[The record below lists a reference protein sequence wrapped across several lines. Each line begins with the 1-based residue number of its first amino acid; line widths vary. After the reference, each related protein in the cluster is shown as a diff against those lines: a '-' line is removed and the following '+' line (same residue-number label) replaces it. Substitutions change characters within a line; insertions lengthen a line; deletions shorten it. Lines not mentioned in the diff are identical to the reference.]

1 MSLRYKAIPDSIAG
15 LENLEEFNLSANLLE
30 SLPDSIGLLLKL
42 KILDVSRNKL
52 AALPDSISHCRS
64 LEELDAGFNKLTYLP
79 TIMGFELVNLKK
91 LSVHLNRIR
100 YLPTS
105 IGELKSLRLLDIHF
119 NELHGLPPSIRGL
132 TSLEILNLS
141 SNFNDLTE
149 LPDTIS
155 EVINLKELDLSNN
168 KIHALPDNFGRL
180 VNLTKLK
187 LDENPLEIPPK
198 EVVAA
203 GVDAVRTYMIKRW
216 DAILMEEEEKRKK
229 EAEEQ
234 EEDDT
239 LLARGTSWLN
249 SMVSVVSG
257 TVSGYLGGFG
267 RSDADRH
274 LNQEFQLHSF
284 LCKEEGIEGLLFAAY
299 LEGDFEFGFAVAMEA
314 SSTMVIKVK
323 YGDMLRRFN
332 AEIVEEDLNL
342 SMDGLRKKILSL
354 FSLAPD
360 TQLMLTYIDEDGD
373 VVTLVDND
381 DLHYVV
387 KQALNP
393 LRITIKKVPEP
404 LRETL
409 VKLSAHLASK
419 ASSSAPGVT
428 ELVDYLSKV
437 SLYYLG
443 QLSEDQPR
451 ANSSMQEDDV
461 PESST
466 AARETN
472 ELFKVD
478 PGTILKVLSNV
489 RSELSSRNNESL
501 EKLKPEVTMEREA
514 GESVEKTSFGYNHM
528 AALDSQNINVAE
540 PGGDS
545 SQKSELE
552 CPESD
557 VASHSIGR
565 KEKVKK
571 ITEFHVDGKTHLT
584 IHQPPIANDVEKLA
598 NNTAT
603 GKDVNNPT
611 QSTLTPNTAKLR
623 ASDHMGGD
631 YVDDPRG
638 RNMGPTLPQVCRGL
652 KAKLDCRFIP
662 DVNVFDAMEPTFVA
676 PKTPFTKIWRI
687 RNNGTAVWPQKT
699 QLVWIDGIKL
709 SKARS
714 VELEIPAAGLLID
727 QELDVAVD
735 FVSPEFPGRYISYW
749 RMASPSGEKF
759 GRCVWVLIQVDASV
773 KEMPRESIRNLN
785 LNLPPVSSCLTGPDN
800 SRRIVE
806 LVQQNTTEQEL
817 KFPINDNLLVGNGAS
832 TSLPNSAGPSV
843 SYPIID
849 LSDVGPALPSVL
861 PAMLYQL
868 PQPTSSA
875 APVPGANESAVDL
888 PGKKQVEEKLLRE
901 LDEMGFKQVD
911 LNKEV
916 LRMNEYD
923 LEQSMD
929 DLCGVAEWDPIL
941 EELQEMG
948 FHDIEMNKMLLKKNN
963 GSIKRVGMDL
973 IAGEKM

>member
-1 MSLRYKAIPDSIAG
+1 
-15 LENLEEFNLSANLLE
+15 
-30 SLPDSIGLLLKL
+30 
-42 KILDVSRNKL
+42 
-52 AALPDSISHCRS
+52 
-64 LEELDAGFNKLTYLP
+64 
-79 TIMGFELVNLKK
+79 
-91 LSVHLNRIR
+91 
-100 YLPTS
+100 
-105 IGELKSLRLLDIHF
+105 
-119 NELHGLPPSIRGL
+119 
-132 TSLEILNLS
+132 
-141 SNFNDLTE
+141 
-149 LPDTIS
+149 
-155 EVINLKELDLSNN
+155 
-168 KIHALPDNFGRL
+168 
-180 VNLTKLK
+180 
-187 LDENPLEIPPK
+187 
-198 EVVAA
+198 
-203 GVDAVRTYMIKRW
+203 
-216 DAILMEEEEKRKK
+216 
-229 EAEEQ
+229 
-234 EEDDT
+234 
-239 LLARGTSWLN
+239 
-249 SMVSVVSG
+249 
-257 TVSGYLGGFG
+257 
-267 RSDADRH
+267 
-274 LNQEFQLHSF
+274 
-284 LCKEEGIEGLLFAAY
+284 
-299 LEGDFEFGFAVAMEA
+299 
-314 SSTMVIKVK
+314 
-323 YGDMLRRFN
+323 
-332 AEIVEEDLNL
+332 
-342 SMDGLRKKILSL
+342 
-354 FSLAPD
+354 
-360 TQLMLTYIDEDGD
+360 
-373 VVTLVDND
+373 
-381 DLHYVV
+381 
-387 KQALNP
+387 
-393 LRITIKKVPEP
+393 
-404 LRETL
+404 
-409 VKLSAHLASK
+409 
-419 ASSSAPGVT
+419 
-428 ELVDYLSKV
+428 
-437 SLYYLG
+437 
-443 QLSEDQPR
+443 
-451 ANSSMQEDDV
+451 MQEDDV

-638 RNMGPTLPQVCRGL
+638 GNMGPTLPQVCRGL
-652 KAKLDCRFIP
+652 KAKLDCCFIP
-662 DVNVFDAMEPTFVA
+662 DVNVFDAMEPTVVA
-676 PKTPFTKIWRI
+676 RKTPCTKIWRM

-699 QLVWIDGIKL
+699 QLVWVDGLKL

-714 VELEIPAAGLLID
+714 VELEERRTYFVPGEWDNKAMHTIPAAGLLID

-735 FVSPEFPGRYISYW
+735 FVSPQFRGRYVSVW
-749 RMASPSGEKF
+749 QMASPSGEKF
-759 GRCVWVLIQVDASV
+759 GQRILVHILVDDSV
-773 KEMPRESIRNLN
+773 KETPRESIRNLN
-785 LNLPPVSSCLTGPDN
+785 LNLPPVSSCLTGPEIINVDSEATVEERQHPEPDN

-817 KFPINDNLLVGNGAS
+817 KFPINDNLLAMEHQPLFPTLLV
-832 TSLPNSAGPSV
+832 PP
-843 SYPIID
+843 
-849 LSDVGPALPSVL
+849 VL
-861 PAMLYQL
+861 
-868 PQPTSSA
+868 
-875 APVPGANESAVDL
+875 GANESAVDL

-901 LDEMGFKQVD
+901 LDEMGFKPVD

-923 LEQSMD
+923 LEQSVD

-948 FHDIEMNKMLLKKNN
+948 FHNTEMNKMLLKKNN
-963 GSIKRVGMDL
+963 GSIKRVDMDL